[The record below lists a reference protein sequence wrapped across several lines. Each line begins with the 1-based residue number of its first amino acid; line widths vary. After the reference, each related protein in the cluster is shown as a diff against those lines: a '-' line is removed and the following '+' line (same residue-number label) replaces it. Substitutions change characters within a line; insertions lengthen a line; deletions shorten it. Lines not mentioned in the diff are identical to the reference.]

1 VVVVVEATPT
11 LEARVQAAAG
21 LEKVVAQ
28 QWLRMGRLIRAAVA
42 VVVTTVHLA
51 RAALVLLL
59 SVISLNRAITM
70 EKPIYRL
77 YGIDVAM
84 ELLRPEAKW
93 EISNN
98 VFTCWDDP
106 RPCPSMEEVYAVM
119 DLSKKFEDEV
129 NTIWLPGQVEALE
142 KEDSLFESA
151 IAPEVMH

>member
-1 VVVVVEATPT
+1 MKIGLNRKHNAVVV
-11 LEARVQAAAG
+11 
-21 LEKVVAQ
+21 
-28 QWLRMGRLIRAAVA
+28 

-98 VFTCWDDP
+98 VFTRWDDP

-119 DLSKKFEDEV
+119 DLSKKFEDEI
-129 NTIWLPGQVEALE
+129 NTIWLPGQVEDLE

>member
-1 VVVVVEATPT
+1 VVVEVVHTT
-11 LEARVQAAAG
+11 
-21 LEKVVAQ
+21 VVALWDKLGQ
-28 QWLRMGRLIRAAVA
+28 QVA
-42 VVVTTVHLA
+42 LA
-51 RAALVLLL
+51 SLLF
-59 SVISLNRAITM
+59 VISLNRAITM

-98 VFTCWDDP
+98 VFTRWDDP

-129 NTIWLPGQVEALE
+129 NTIWLPGQVEDLE

>member
-1 VVVVVEATPT
+1 
-11 LEARVQAAAG
+11 
-21 LEKVVAQ
+21 
-28 QWLRMGRLIRAAVA
+28 M
-42 VVVTTVHLA
+42 HLA

-98 VFTCWDDP
+98 VFTRWDDP
-106 RPCPSMEEVYAVM
+106 RPCPSMEEIYAVM